1 MAGISSPGIGSG
13 LDIGSLVSQLVA
25 AERQAVGDR
34 IARDS
39 KRFDSQISA
48 LGSLKGSLSSL
59 QTALA
64 SLKSESDFQ
73 VRATTSSKP
82 EVFTA
87 SATSSAASG
96 TYNVEVRNLATAHKL
111 NSTPFVNGTS
121 SVIGTGTL
129 TISTGDQSFNVVIS
143 DGANTL
149 GDIRDAINGSS
160 ENKGVSATIVQT
172 DQGARLVLAA
182 RNTGVENAI
191 SVSASGGDGG
201 LNALA
206 YDPNGTMN
214 MQELVE
220 AKDALVRIEGFELSS
235 ATNTIG
241 GAIDG
246 VTISLIKAEPD
257 TTYTLTVA
265 NDPKAAKDRVKSFV
279 TSFNQLAA
287 TMAGLRAY
295 NPDTRVSGALLG
307 DALLRSVESEIRRTV
322 SDTVSAAPEGLQS
335 LSMIGIKTNSDGTL
349 KLDEAKL
356 ASALASDFDAIGKLF
371 GGEGGIGNRLNEV
384 VQKYLDDDAAL
395 VKRAESLQKSKREI
409 TARTEALDARMEIVH
424 RRYLKQFTALDTLLT
439 QMQSTSSYLL
449 QQLG

>member
-1 MAGISSPGIGSG
+1 MAGISSPGVGSG
-13 LDIGSLVSQLVA
+13 LDIRSLVSQLVA
-25 AERQAVGDR
+25 AERKPVGDR

-39 KRFDSQISA
+39 KRIDSQITA
-48 LGSLKGSLSSL
+48 LGSLKGGLSSL
-59 QTALA
+59 QSALA

-82 EVFTA
+82 ELFVA

-111 NSTPFVNGTS
+111 NSTPFLNGTS
-121 SVIGTGTL
+121 SIVGTGTL
-129 TISTGDQSFNVVIS
+129 TISTGDQSFDVIVEA
-143 DGANTL
+143 GTNTL
-149 GDIRDAINGSS
+149 GAIRDAINNSAD
-160 ENKGVSATIVQT
+160 NTGVSATIVQAN
-172 DQGARLVLAA
+172 DGARLVLAA

-191 SVSASGGDGG
+191 SVAASGGEGG
-201 LNALA
+201 LNALV

-214 MQELVE
+214 MQQLVP
-220 AKDALVRIEGFELSS
+220 AADALVRIEGFDLSS
-235 ATNTIG
+235 ATNTISNG
-241 GAIDG
+241 IDG
-246 VTISLIKAEPD
+246 VTISLLKAEPD

-279 TSFNQLAA
+279 TSFNQLAT

-295 NPDTRVSGALLG
+295 NPDTRVAGTLLG

-322 SDTVSAAPEGLQS
+322 SDRVSAAPEGLQS
-335 LSMIGIKTNSDGTL
+335 LSMIGITTNSDGTL

-356 ASALASDFDAIGKLF
+356 ASALDSNFDAIGKLF
-371 GGEGGIGNRLNEV
+371 GGEGGIGKQLDEV
-384 VQKYLDDDAAL
+384 IDKYLDDDASL
-395 VKRAESLQKSKREI
+395 VKRAESLQKSKREL
-409 TARTEALDARMEIVH
+409 TTRTESLDARMEIIQQ
-424 RRYLKQFTALDTLLT
+424 RYLKQFTALDTLLT

>member
-1 MAGISSPGIGSG
+1 MAGISSPGVGSG

-25 AERQAVGDR
+25 AERKPIGDR

-39 KRFDSQISA
+39 KRIDSQISA
-48 LGSLKGSLSSL
+48 LGSLKGGLSSL

-73 VRATTSSKP
+73 VRATTSAKP

-87 SATSSAASG
+87 TARSSAASG
-96 TYNVEVRNLATAHKL
+96 SYQLEVRNLATAHKL
-111 NSTPFVNGTS
+111 NSAAFDGGAS
-121 SVIGTGTL
+121 SVVGTGTL
-129 TISTGDQSFNVVIS
+129 TISAGDESFDVVIA

-149 GDIRDAINGSS
+149 GAIRDAINASP
-160 ENKGVSATIVQT
+160 ENKSVSATIVQS

-182 RNTGVENAI
+182 RSTGTENAI
-191 SVSASGGDGG
+191 SITPTGGDGG
-201 LNALA
+201 LSAFA
-206 YDPNGTMN
+206 YVPNGTMT
-214 MQELVE
+214 MQELVQ

-235 ATNTIG
+235 ATNTITD
-241 GAIDG
+241 AIDG

-279 TSFNQLAA
+279 AAFNQLAT

-322 SDTVSAAPEGLQS
+322 TDTVSSAPEGLQS
-335 LSMIGIKTNSDGTL
+335 LSMIGITTNSDGTL
-349 KLDEAKL
+349 KLDEAEL
-356 ASALASDFDAIGKLF
+356 TRALESDFDAVGKLF
-371 GGEGGIGNRLNEV
+371 GGENGIGNRLDQV
-384 VQKYLDDDAAL
+384 IDKHLDDDASL
-395 VKRAESLQKSKREI
+395 VKRAESLQKGKREI
-409 TARTEALDARMEIVH
+409 TRRTDALDARMETIYQ
-424 RRYLKQFTALDTLLT
+424 RYLKQFTALDTLLT
-439 QMQSTSSYLL
+439 QMQSTSAYLV